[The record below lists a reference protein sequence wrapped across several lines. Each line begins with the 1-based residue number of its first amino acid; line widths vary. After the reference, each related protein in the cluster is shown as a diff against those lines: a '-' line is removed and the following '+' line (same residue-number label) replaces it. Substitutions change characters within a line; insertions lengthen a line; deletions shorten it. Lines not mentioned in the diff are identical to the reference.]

1 MTQKNTLSPP
11 ADKNAGK
18 SGRRSRTPIARNQ
31 FTVTKELF
39 TEGKIATL
47 GGSYRKAARIL
58 CIILILVLAGTGIWM
73 LFSGGSLFYLFGEIL
88 FTALIIVW
96 LTVFVPRSGA
106 KRGYRAMI
114 SASDKTPERTTLFY
128 HDHFTSVTETG
139 KNVTFLYKDVEN
151 LTETKSLWVMT
162 CKNKM
167 GVMIKKDGFTLG
179 NMDIVKEQLERS
191 PKS

>member
-1 MTQKNTLSPP
+1 MTQENTLQKP
-11 ADKNAGK
+11 ADKNTEK

-31 FTVTKELF
+31 FTVTKKLF

-47 GGSYRKAARIL
+47 GDSYRKAARIL
-58 CIILILVLAGTGIWM
+58 CIILILVLVVTGIW
-73 LFSGGSLFYLFGEIL
+73 LLYSGGSLFYLFGEIF
-88 FTALIIVW
+88 FTAVVIVW

-106 KRGYRAMI
+106 KRGYRAM
-114 SASDKTPERTTLFY
+114 ASGSDTSPERTTLFY

-139 KNVTFLYKDVEN
+139 KSVTFLYKDVEK
-151 LTETKSLWVMT
+151 LTETKNLWVMT

-179 NMDIVKEQLERS
+179 NMDLVKEQLERS